1 MKQTSHEKVLEDAKR
16 VAALH
21 ESQLKEVAQTQAT
34 NAEHL
39 SEAID
44 SSERLLTSLG
54 RDLPTPPPAL
64 ASTPSL
70 RSVVVARTWEDIL
83 AEAEAATPKHL
94 DFNQLLTQDE
104 IDAVLK
110 RHDAIGGELS
120 WFGSLDRYDLAI
132 SVAAGVIAG
141 VIDVLLVQVPAH
153 PGFMGSP
160 NDKGGWL
167 SNQAKDKMRALFPA
181 EKIQD
186 LEKTYRVPY
195 DAPTSSG
202 LETAVGGL
210 GPGTHRF
217 QSLGHD
223 PLLGF
228 LFGVW
233 DILTGE
239 FHGIT
244 NTGRL
249 IIQQTADPYLV
260 GEQFFVRILEAIK
273 IQLGHLASDV
283 ATARGLPA
291 PLMPLLQ
298 FLQFGKIGKHE
309 YTIGE
314 VARQMY
320 RSGYDAR
327 HFIAASVP
335 VIIAEA
341 IVRIGYFA
349 RSVKAGKPLK
359 ESIPV
364 ASSLGLRRQLLV
376 AHSTAVLINAGK
388 VYITKNPLGISWPQ
402 VLAFLRYLG
411 PEVTFLLFGK
421 EAARS
426 KMVEDEILTDYHG
439 ITRDLD
445 AFIGAQEDFLLV
457 I

>member
-1 MKQTSHEKVLEDAKR
+1 MKQKPHKEVLEDAKR

-21 ESQLKEVAQTQAT
+21 ERQLKEVTQTQAT
-34 NAEHL
+34 NAEQL
-39 SEAID
+39 SGAID
-44 SSERLLTSLG
+44 SSEQLVKSLG
-54 RDLPTPPPAL
+54 MDLPTRPAPTSAPP
-64 ASTPSL
+64 L
-70 RSVVVARTWEDIL
+70 RPVVVARAWEDIL
-83 AEAEAATPKHL
+83 AEAQAATPKHV
-94 DFNQLLTQDE
+94 DFNRLLTQDE

-110 RHDAIGGELS
+110 RHDAIGNELS

-141 VIDVLLVQVPAH
+141 VIDVLLVRMPAH
-153 PGFMGSP
+153 SGFMGSRS
-160 NDKGGWL
+160 DKGGWL
-167 SNQAKDKMRALFPA
+167 SNQAKEKMGRLFPA

-186 LEKTYRVPY
+186 LEKMYRVPY
-195 DAPTSSG
+195 DASTSSG
-202 LETAVGGL
+202 LKTPIDGL

-228 LFGVW
+228 LFGVA
-233 DILTGE
+233 DILAGE

-244 NTGRL
+244 KTGRL
-249 IIQQTADPYLV
+249 IIQKTADPFLV
-260 GEQFFVRILEAIK
+260 GEQFFVRVLEAMQV
-273 IQLGHLASDV
+273 QLGHLASDV

-309 YTIGE
+309 YSIGE

-327 HFIAASVP
+327 HFMAASVP

-341 IVRIGYFA
+341 IVRIGYFV
-349 RSVKAGKPLK
+349 RSIKAGKPFK

-364 ASSLGLRRQLLV
+364 ASSLRLRRQLLV

-388 VYITKNPLGISWPQ
+388 VYITQNPLGVSWPQ

-426 KMVEDEILTDYHG
+426 KMVEDEIVTDYQG
-439 ITRDLD
+439 IGRDLD
-445 AFIGAQEDFLLV
+445 AFIAAQGDFLLV
-457 I
+457 V